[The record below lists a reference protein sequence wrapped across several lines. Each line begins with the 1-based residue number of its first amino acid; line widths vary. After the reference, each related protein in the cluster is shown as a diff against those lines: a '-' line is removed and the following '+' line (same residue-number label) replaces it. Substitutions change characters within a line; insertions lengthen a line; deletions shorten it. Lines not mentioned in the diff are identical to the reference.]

1 MRLLVTTFRF
11 LHGWTTLPFLRDKED
26 VFLLPKHERE
36 EVKEV
41 KEVKE
46 EIISRVSK
54 LNGVTRLLYI
64 HLRLVRARGAG
75 NGVRKRKK
83 ERKKR

>member
-1 MRLLVTTFRF
+1 MTTFGF
-11 LHGWTTLPFLRDKED
+11 LHGLTTLPFLRVKVD
-26 VFLLPKHERE
+26 VFLLPTHERE

-64 HLRLVRARGAG
+64 HLRLVRAREEQ
-75 NGVRKRKK
+75 VM
-83 ERKKR
+83 E

>member
-1 MRLLVTTFRF
+1 M
-11 LHGWTTLPFLRDKED
+11 PFLRDKEED

-36 EVKEV
+36 EE
-41 KEVKE
+41 E